1 MKKYQ
6 GKTTDKIQQL
16 RAMRERSKK
25 DEISDFGDPV
35 LTVNTVEQVMQKV
48 KQVWTESTFDFGNA
62 ELEETNT

>member
-1 MKKYQ
+1 MKRHQ

-35 LTVNTVEQVMQKV
+35 VTVNTVEQGMQKV
-48 KQVWTESTFDFGNA
+48 KQVWTESTFDFGNG
-62 ELEETNT
+62 ELEKTNT